1 MIPLGIDIP
10 LSEILALG
18 LDLGLYLLSRAVLRR
33 HIQILKDIRD
43 APKFDNLADLR
54 ENLRLGTDDEDIVH
68 SSAAET
74 TNMPYVVIEG
84 RVEPIDGGISSQFLP
99 HESGVIKTFAIK
111 DHKVERRGGLWHEKS
126 DNIQESH
133 RDVPFKIVLAQEAAL
148 QSAALLKHNPAGVE
162 FRDLDKVDNP
172 LHGELDVTYDKFNP
186 SSSGFGKALMENFR
200 GDVSKGIQETEK
212 MLLVGTKVTAIG
224 KIVLRGNGILMVSPS
239 KDYEYIL
246 TKKTY
251 EEVMRGYEDVTGIM
265 KVITYVL
272 SITGVFLSGLLL
284 HRIYREIRERRQY
297 SALLR
302 QLSEQ
307 RRESSATHED
317 LTDAAPVG
325 GIAASEADRNE
336 SSPVADCVVCLTNPR
351 NVILLSC
358 GHVCVCADCAE
369 MLPSNRCPMCR
380 SYIDRVQPFFIA

>member
-1 MIPLGIDIP
+1 
-10 LSEILALG
+10 
-18 LDLGLYLLSRAVLRR
+18 
-33 HIQILKDIRD
+33 
-43 APKFDNLADLR
+43 
-54 ENLRLGTDDEDIVH
+54 
-68 SSAAET
+68 
-74 TNMPYVVIEG
+74 MPYGKIT
-84 RVEPIDGGISSQFLP
+84 FLLYF
-99 HESGVIKTFAIK
+99 IA
-111 DHKVERRGGLWHEKS
+111 
-126 DNIQESH
+126 
-133 RDVPFKIVLAQEAAL
+133 
-148 QSAALLKHNPAGVE
+148 
-162 FRDLDKVDNP
+162 
-172 LHGELDVTYDKFNP
+172 P
-186 SSSGFGKALMENFR
+186 SSS
-200 GDVSKGIQETEK
+200 
-212 MLLVGTKVTAIG
+212 
-224 KIVLRGNGILMVSPS
+224 
-239 KDYEYIL
+239 
-246 TKKTY
+246 
-251 EEVMRGYEDVTGIM
+251 YEDVTGIM